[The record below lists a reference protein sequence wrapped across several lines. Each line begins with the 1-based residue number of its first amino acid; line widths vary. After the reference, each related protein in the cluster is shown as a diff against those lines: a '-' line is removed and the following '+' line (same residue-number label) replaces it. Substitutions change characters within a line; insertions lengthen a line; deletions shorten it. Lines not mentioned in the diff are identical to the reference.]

1 VGSETLGELAVV
13 RWGGL
18 LKSSGYQKEKAKVEG
33 ELRLPLGGVR
43 VKEEE

>member
-1 VGSETLGELAVV
+1 VV